1 MGSRETREGRW
12 CPGRAAAWV
21 WAAASKGNLRVH
33 EHGKGIRC
41 QRARRVVAAAE
52 NAHLK
57 TSPNLS
63 ATRIVRPERVTTICD
78 GFFGISLRVV
88 IVRVSWKERE
98 RNVAAH
104 RSLKSRRLSS
114 AQTLSRLS
122 SPAVARCAYSA
133 STVAQRTG
141 PAFSNPSNSA
151 PSRETVER
159 SSSPVLRINSRQV
172 SEGS

>member
-1 MGSRETREGRW
+1 
-12 CPGRAAAWV
+12 V
-21 WAAASKGNLRVH
+21 WAVASEGNLGVH
-33 EHGKGIRC
+33 EHGKGV
-41 QRARRVVAAAE
+41 RRGRERRVAAAE

-63 ATRIVRPERVTTICD
+63 ATRIVRPERVTAICD

-88 IVRVSWKERE
+88 IVRAVEEEK
-98 RNVAAH
+98 RNVVAY
-104 RSLKSRRLSS
+104 RSLKSCKLSS

-133 STVAQRTG
+133 STAAQRTG

-172 SEGS
+172 SEGSQRDVL